1 MIVKA
6 KIRSDIAD
14 GIYKTPILDDCYNGA
29 TLFLLK
35 PGNEIEY
42 DDEAPLIEHHYI
54 IYKRDEY
61 NVRHK
66 VEHAKP
72 MVKVK
77 YFDITGL
84 VEPYVIDGFSQE
96 NK

>member
-35 PGNEIEY
+35 PGDEIEY
-42 DDEAPLIEHHYI
+42 DDEAPLIMHHYVI
-54 IYKRDEY
+54 PNGTKRIE
-61 NVRHK
+61 RS
-66 VEHAKP
+66 KP

-84 VEPYVIDGFSQE
+84 VEPYVIDGFTGG
-96 NK
+96 NNND

>member
-14 GIYKTPILDDCYNGA
+14 GDYKTPILDDCYNGKQ
-29 TLFLLK
+29 LFLLK
-35 PGNEIEY
+35 PGDEIEY
-42 DDEAPLIEHHYI
+42 DDKAALIIHPYVLHHRI
-54 IYKRDEY
+54 KRIE
-61 NVRHK
+61 RS
-66 VEHAKP
+66 KP

-84 VEPYVIDGFSQE
+84 VDPYVIEGFIGG
-96 NK
+96 